1 MLYPLSY
8 ERGMNHA
15 EFRRVG
21 RRTWRATLR
30 TPTASSSGRSP
41 GRRALGVSNLTA
53 VRGLKLVGTIGFGVM
68 LAISTAVPAFGASTG
83 PSERFSVGRLTV
95 TFVDTSRP
103 TPANGSYPGAPSRT
117 LPTLVSYPTQ
127 GSRPAPG
134 PRPLVVFAT
143 GIGDS
148 PTTYQA
154 LFDRWVRAGYV
165 VAEPAFPLSN
175 DQAPG
180 GSTAADFTH
189 QPADISFVIT
199 KLLEANRSASSR
211 LHGLINPK
219 QIGLAGKSLGA
230 ITAFEVAYN
239 PASRDPRVKAVIA
252 MTGFVGVSGPHF
264 VGITTPLLLEHGDAD
279 TTAPIQGS
287 RDAYAQAN
295 PPKFF
300 VTLFG
305 QTHSSAFGGGTKPAE
320 QVVERTTLDFLDHYV
335 AGQASALARLQ
346 RDGTVAGVSSLQST
360 P

>member
-1 MLYPLSY
+1 
-8 ERGMNHA
+8 
-15 EFRRVG
+15 
-21 RRTWRATLR
+21 
-30 TPTASSSGRSP
+30 
-41 GRRALGVSNLTA
+41 
-53 VRGLKLVGTIGFGVM
+53 VRGLKLVVTVG
-68 LAISTAVPAFGASTG
+68 ISTLLAVSTGAPAFGASTG
-83 PSERFSVGRLTV
+83 PSARYSVGRFTL

-103 TPANGSYPGAPSRT
+103 TPPNGTYPGAPSRT
-117 LPTLVSYPTQ
+117 LPTLISYPKQ
-127 GSRPAPG
+127 GSHPVPG

-148 PTTYQA
+148 PIQYQP

-165 VAEPAFPLSN
+165 VAEAAFPLSN
-175 DQAPG
+175 DHSPG
-180 GSTAADFTH
+180 GATAADFTH

-199 KLLEANRSASSR
+199 QLLQANRDSHSVM
-211 LHGLINPK
+211 HGFFNPK

-230 ITAFEVAYN
+230 ITAFEVGYS

-287 RDAYAQAN
+287 RDAYAQAK

-305 QTHSSAFGGGTKPAE
+305 QTHSSAFGGGTRPAE
-320 QVVERTTLDFLDHYV
+320 QVVERTTLAFLDRYV
-335 AGQASALARLQ
+335 DGQASALTRLE
-346 RDGTVAGVSSLQST
+346 RDGNVTGVSSLQSA